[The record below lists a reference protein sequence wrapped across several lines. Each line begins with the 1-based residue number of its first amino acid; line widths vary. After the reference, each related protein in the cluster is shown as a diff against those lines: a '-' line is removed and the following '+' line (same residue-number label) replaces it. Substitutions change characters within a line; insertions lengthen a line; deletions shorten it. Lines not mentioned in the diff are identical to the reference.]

1 MILHSSLQI
10 VTDGGVVTTASLQL
24 LPMKLHVTSEGLRQ
38 PQKGCFQISVLFYD
52 EVPRA
57 FLHFVPFLLFMHLTA
72 PCPISTARTRFAFQ
86 QHPCP
91 ASIFEQIYPKLY
103 STSMQFPSEIFRNQ
117 RPWPH
122 IMGFLPHPCEVTGIW
137 SRKASLGYPSTARWA
152 KGVCYITLHWSH
164 SRTVFCTACCQ
175 QTSGVSALCF
185 CLYSEILKS
194 SGSDPCALLAPTY
207 RGRWA
212 PSISVPNETRSSWK
226 CGVFGERGS
235 AVPRAIY
242 VGGFHRGRE
251 LTATGLQRAAP
262 ISRCL
267 PSALHP
273 AGRTQRASPGAAG
286 GPRPGPERRSRPLS
300 TVSSLPPRAAL
311 LGRAPRF
318 SGKGRAA
325 ICPLDTHLRGPDV
338 VVQVRQ
344 LQHPAEGRRHHRRAA
359 VKRGSRREGRG
370 CDTVVKARCHTA
382 VK

>member
-1 MILHSSLQI
+1 M
-10 VTDGGVVTTASLQL
+10 
-24 LPMKLHVTSEGLRQ
+24 
-38 PQKGCFQISVLFYD
+38 
-52 EVPRA
+52 
-57 FLHFVPFLLFMHLTA
+57 
-72 PCPISTARTRFAFQ
+72 
-86 QHPCP
+86 
-91 ASIFEQIYPKLY
+91 
-103 STSMQFPSEIFRNQ
+103 
-117 RPWPH
+117 
-122 IMGFLPHPCEVTGIW
+122 
-137 SRKASLGYPSTARWA
+137 
-152 KGVCYITLHWSH
+152 
-164 SRTVFCTACCQ
+164 
-175 QTSGVSALCF
+175 
-185 CLYSEILKS
+185 
-194 SGSDPCALLAPTY
+194 
-207 RGRWA
+207 
-212 PSISVPNETRSSWK
+212 
-226 CGVFGERGS
+226 
-235 AVPRAIY
+235 PRAIY

-300 TVSSLPPRAAL
+300 AVSSLPPRAAF

>member
-1 MILHSSLQI
+1 MEAWSLQPAYSYCQWSFMSRRKDFDSLRRAASRFLYCSTMKSQGRFCILCHFYCLCTLRLLVLFPQLELVLPSSSTLALPVSLNRCTPSFTQLHCSFLLKFSGIRDHGHTSWDSSL
-10 VTDGGVVTTASLQL
+10 
-24 LPMKLHVTSEGLRQ
+24 
-38 PQKGCFQISVLFYD
+38 
-52 EVPRA
+52 
-57 FLHFVPFLLFMHLTA
+57 
-72 PCPISTARTRFAFQ
+72 
-86 QHPCP
+86 
-91 ASIFEQIYPKLY
+91 
-103 STSMQFPSEIFRNQ
+103 
-117 RPWPH
+117 
-122 IMGFLPHPCEVTGIW
+122 CEVTGIW
-137 SRKASLGYPSTARWA
+137 SRKASLGNPSTARWA

-164 SRTVFCTACCQ
+164 SRTVFCTVCCQ

-242 VGGFHRGRE
+242 VSGLQRERE

-300 TVSSLPPRAAL
+300 AVSSLPPQGGTPRA
-311 LGRAPRF
+311 GP
-318 SGKGRAA
+318 A
-325 ICPLDTHLRGPDV
+325 ILR
-338 VVQVRQ
+338 
-344 LQHPAEGRRHHRRAA
+344 
-359 VKRGSRREGRG
+359 
-370 CDTVVKARCHTA
+370 
-382 VK
+382 

>member
-1 MILHSSLQI
+1 M
-10 VTDGGVVTTASLQL
+10 
-24 LPMKLHVTSEGLRQ
+24 
-38 PQKGCFQISVLFYD
+38 
-52 EVPRA
+52 
-57 FLHFVPFLLFMHLTA
+57 
-72 PCPISTARTRFAFQ
+72 
-86 QHPCP
+86 
-91 ASIFEQIYPKLY
+91 
-103 STSMQFPSEIFRNQ
+103 
-117 RPWPH
+117 
-122 IMGFLPHPCEVTGIW
+122 
-137 SRKASLGYPSTARWA
+137 
-152 KGVCYITLHWSH
+152 
-164 SRTVFCTACCQ
+164 
-175 QTSGVSALCF
+175 
-185 CLYSEILKS
+185 
-194 SGSDPCALLAPTY
+194 
-207 RGRWA
+207 
-212 PSISVPNETRSSWK
+212 
-226 CGVFGERGS
+226 
-235 AVPRAIY
+235 PRAIY
-242 VGGFHRGRE
+242 VGGFYRGRE

-300 TVSSLPPRAAL
+300 AVSSLSPRAAL

-359 VKRGSRREGRG
+359 VKRGRRREGRG